1 MSKNNDGNFT
11 IKDALIK
18 NAQHFMTDRPLLRTI
33 HSTVKKDATFDD
45 VLSYTPSK
53 LLRKG
58 FKETELMRLI
68 KLLGRFGWI
77 LQNYTYTAAGQSNL
91 LKEHPKAKPVI
102 GRAPTDEEV
111 DNAFKEAEDWD
122 KKLHP
127 PTKH

>member
-1 MSKNNDGNFT
+1 
-11 IKDALIK
+11 
-18 NAQHFMTDRPLLRTI
+18 
-33 HSTVKKDATFDD
+33 
-45 VLSYTPSK
+45 
-53 LLRKG
+53 
-58 FKETELMRLI
+58 MRLI